1 MANRDI
7 AGLLTGIPSG
17 GIDPRVGMTGRQ
29 MLVHLVVSQ
38 RYNNSWYRRQVRSR

>member
-17 GIDPRVGMTGRQ
+17 GIDPMAKLTPQQ
-29 MLVHLVVSQ
+29 MRAQIVSGAQ
-38 RYNNSWYRRQVRSR
+38 

>member
-29 MLVHLVVSQ
+29 MLQKHITTSPHGP
-38 RYNNSWYRRQVRSR
+38 W